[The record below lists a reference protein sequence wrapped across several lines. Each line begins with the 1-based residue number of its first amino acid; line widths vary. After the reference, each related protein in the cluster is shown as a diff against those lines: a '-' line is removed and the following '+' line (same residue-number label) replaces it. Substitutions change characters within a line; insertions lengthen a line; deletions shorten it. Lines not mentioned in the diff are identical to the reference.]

1 MGKNY
6 IYKNIDIAQHYLN
19 EFHLLANGDTLVLDL
34 CFLPPFKWKAYY
46 MQIIGKGGAYK
57 AHCAYTRYADIHGL
71 ESYSQSF
78 ETVEKADV
86 LSHKKGDVICRII
99 DIDPEMVLSITDR
112 ILSSASQATGND
124 GMTLD
129 GIYAAA
135 RLYQCGEIS
144 KEIILTPADDDPPL
158 IKTMML
164 ISEII

>member
-46 MQIIGKGGAYK
+46 MQITGKGGAYK

-86 LSHKKGDVICRII
+86 LSHKKGDVICKII
-99 DIDPEMVLSITDR
+99 DSDPEIVLSVKDQ
-112 ILSSASQATGND
+112 ILSAASQTTGND
-124 GMTLD
+124 GITLD
-129 GIYAAA
+129 GVYAAA
-135 RLYQCGEIS
+135 RLYHGGETS
-144 KEIILTPADDDPPL
+144 KECILTPADNDSPL
-158 IKTMML
+158 IKTMIL